1 MILLRFLLLLAIA
14 GFLIVFTLSNW
25 AVPMQLV
32 FLGIRSPAVP
42 LSIWV
47 LGAIAA
53 GIITTL
59 VITALFG
66 LTGFTA
72 RRSIR
77 RTTRAERSAGYS
89 YTEPSRPTATPRA
102 KSDWEEDASDWFDD
116 SGDDWT
122 SPPRDQ
128 PRRTDF
134 EAPQT
139 PQSGSRS
146 GSTYSYRYRE
156 SDPPEPKRTDVV
168 DADYRVIVPPSR
180 NLDDSEP

>member
-32 FLGIRSPAVP
+32 FLGIRSPAIPV
-42 LSIWV
+42 SIWV
-47 LGAIAA
+47 LGAIAS
-53 GIITTL
+53 GIVTTL

-77 RTTRAERSAGYS
+77 RPNRTEPRSSGYS
-89 YTEPSRPTATPRA
+89 YTEPPTSRT

-134 EAPQT
+134 EAPQA
-139 PQSGSRS
+139 PKSGSRS

-156 SDPPEPKRTDVV
+156 SDPPEPKRSDVV